1 VKQGIKRMIEACI
14 YVWSHIM
21 NNENGEVSREKIVKM
36 LKDAYH
42 KFKVKPIKDY
52 SRTGLYEREIITL
65 YIVGKYGLNL
75 VDEINSLSKVFYK
88 EKEYDSLYHG
98 LVENSSNSNT
108 LEKKLS
114 AEVILKTAR
123 FGLIMS
129 LLGFGLNDKFLEVIS
144 LLATNYPDYA
154 PKLYKLAKI
163 YIAIEIAKKIAE
175 GTVKNRLEKEA
186 LKQALCMK
194 INSPKAAPSDKM
206 IYKFAKY
213 YFGVSEDRAFQVLN
227 VKDSILAEI

>member
-1 VKQGIKRMIEACI
+1 VNQGIKRMIEACI
-14 YVWSHIM
+14 YVWSHIINDSS
-21 NNENGEVSREKIVKM
+21 NNVSREKLVKM

-75 VDEINSLSKVFYK
+75 IDEINSLSRVFYK
-88 EKEYDSLYHG
+88 EKEYDSLYHE
-98 LVENSSNSNT
+98 LLENLTSSSVVK
-108 LEKKLS
+108 KKLS
-114 AEVILKTAR
+114 AEIVLKTAR

-129 LLGFGLNDKFLEVIS
+129 LLGFGLNDKFLEIIS
-144 LLATNYPDYA
+144 LLANNYPDYA
-154 PKLYKLAKI
+154 SKLYKLAKV
-163 YIAIEIAKKIAE
+163 YIAIEIARKIAE

-206 IYKFAKY
+206 VYKFAKY
-213 YFGVSEDRAFQVLN
+213 YFGVPEDQAFHVLN